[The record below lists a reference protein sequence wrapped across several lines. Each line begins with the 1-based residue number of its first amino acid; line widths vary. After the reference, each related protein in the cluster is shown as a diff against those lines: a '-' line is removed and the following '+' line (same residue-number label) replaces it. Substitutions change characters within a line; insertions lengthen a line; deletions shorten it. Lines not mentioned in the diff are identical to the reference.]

1 MFNLSQMGEL
11 CRSADEDFVEAHP
24 QIPWKEMHGLRNR
37 IVHDHEGVN
46 MTLVWEIISDDLH
59 GLRSTL
65 HTVL

>member
-1 MFNLSQMGEL
+1 
-11 CRSADEDFVEAHP
+11 
-24 QIPWKEMHGLRNR
+24 MHGLRNR

-59 GLRSTL
+59 GLCSTL